1 MDLHYK
7 QEISVGLLVIAAVAA
22 FSVGLAWLSGRS
34 VGVSSGV
41 RVPVLFSSISGLR
54 VSDAVQISGSKVG
67 KVEDIVLE
75 DVGRVMVYL
84 SVDPAWRPH
93 ADARASVAALD
104 LFGVKYID
112 YTPGRSPDML
122 KPEQTITGSSEMGLS
137 EGAVGLTARAN
148 EALVAAQSI
157 LSQRTA
163 DDIHGAMV
171 AATRALDVVTR
182 LGNGPG
188 VMEARTALQ
197 TVQSLASHIESI
209 VSNPAIKKSTDQLD
223 ELTTNVSEMTQGL
236 AATTKALSGILQK
249 MESGQ
254 GSFGR
259 MVNDT
264 TMYVELRATMKSMR
278 DLLED
283 IRARPERYIR
293 VKVF

>member
-7 QEISVGLLVIAAVAA
+7 QEISVGLLVITGIALFTA
-22 FSVGLAWLSGRS
+22 GLAWLSGRS
-34 VGVSSGV
+34 VGPSGGV
-41 RVPVLFSSISGLR
+41 RVPVVFTDISGLQ
-54 VSDAVQISGSKVG
+54 VSNAVQISGKKVG
-67 KVEDIVLE
+67 KVDDIVLQE
-75 DVGRVMVYL
+75 VGRVMVYL
-84 SVDPAWRPH
+84 SVDPEWRPH
-93 ADARASVAALD
+93 ADARAMVAQLD
-104 LFGVKYID
+104 LLGSKFINYF
-112 YTPGRSPDML
+112 PGRSPELL
-122 KPEQTITGSSEMGLS
+122 KPGEVITGSSEMGLS

-148 EALVAAQSI
+148 EALTAAQSI

-182 LGNGPG
+182 LGSGPG
-188 VMEARTALQ
+188 VMEAREALR
-197 TVQSLASHIESI
+197 TVQSLAAHIDS
-209 VSNPAIKKSTDQLD
+209 VVANPAIKKSTDQLD
-223 ELTTNVSEMTQGL
+223 ELTTNLKEMTEGL

-254 GSFGR
+254 GSLGR
-259 MVNDT
+259 AVNDT